1 MAKKLSRIRR
11 TFTPQFKK
19 DAVALIAGGRSV
31 NEVAHDL
38 GIARSLLQRWKTQFA
53 REPGVS
59 AAFPGT
65 GRLAPQAEQLRQL
78 QQRLRTVTEERDI
91 LKKSLGV
98 LRGRPEVKFH
108 FIAAHRAEFRVRSLC
123 RCWASP
129 RVASPPGP
137 DARRP
142 ARPRA
147 MTPYSCT
154 SGPRTRPAGGPT
166 GRRASTRSS
175 GRKASRPAGT
185 ASPASCVARGS
196 SPAPSAASGGPPPHE
211 LNCPPRRITCGA
223 TSPRRR
229 PLSAGSRTSRR
240 SARANSRGSSG
251 RGS

>member
-1 MAKKLSRIRR
+1 MAKKPRRIRR
-11 TFTPQFKK
+11 PFTPQFKK
-19 DAVALIAGGRSV
+19 DAVALVAGGRSV

-123 RCWASP
+123 RVLGVSP
-129 RVASPPGP
+129 SGFSTW
-137 DARRP
+137 ARRP
-142 ARPRA
+142 APRQA
-147 MTPYSCT
+147 ARNDALLVHI
-154 SGPRTRPAGGPT
+154 RTAH
-166 GRRASTRSS
+166 A
-175 GRKASRPAGT
+175 
-185 ASPASCVARGS
+185 
-196 SPAPSAASGGPPPHE
+196 
-211 LNCPPRRITCGA
+211 
-223 TSPRRR
+223 
-229 PLSAGSRTSRR
+229 TSRR
-240 SARANSRGSSG
+240 TYGAPRIHQELRAQGVATGRHRIARLMRREGIVACTERRFRWTATARAELPAAPDHLRRDFTAAAPAQRWVADITSVRTGQLQ
-251 RGS
+251 R